1 MSTGR
6 DEYEYAWGPPTQ
18 SHTHDSYGFM
28 SRGAAVSA
36 QGKARQGMALPYALP
51 CLASMP
57 CLALPLVSAPGLLYF
72 TFIYLLTY
80 LLTYLLRT
88 FTVRRERTWPKRT
101 VSGRTCH
108 DAQLAGGTLTY
119 MHPPR

>member
-28 SRGAAVSA
+28 SWGAAVSA

-57 CLALPLVSAPGLLYF
+57 CLALPWFRRPAYF
-72 TFIYLLTY
+72 TFFHLL
-80 LLTYLLRT
+80 
-88 FTVRRERTWPKRT
+88 
-101 VSGRTCH
+101 
-108 DAQLAGGTLTY
+108 
-119 MHPPR
+119 